1 MSKEPLFVAVS
12 NQKGGVGKS
21 ALTVVLSSYL
31 HFEKNLNV
39 AIIDCDSPQHSLVR
53 MRNGTKKPLP
63 TVSIFSNCYSSN
75 GIVCRRRPILLSG
88 LLPRRQG
95 KRRTNLPQ
103 TVSTTDFCGFARNG
117 RVHGGVPHHRQ
128 YGLCPDSHHSRP
140 YHHAEHTRIFHD
152 GA

>member
-53 MRNGTKKPLP
+53 MRERDKKPLP
-63 TVSIFSNCYSSN
+63 TVPIFNNCYSSN
-75 GIVCRRRPILLSG
+75 GIAYQRKLIRLSG
-88 LLPRRQG
+88 LLRKRQG
-95 KRRTNLPQ
+95 KPRTSLPQ
-103 TVSTTDFCGFARNG
+103 AVIMT
-117 RVHGGVPHHRQ
+117 
-128 YGLCPDSHHSRP
+128 
-140 YHHAEHTRIFHD
+140 
-152 GA
+152 